1 MILMND
7 ETVFLCQSKER
18 GCLEEDVQPES
29 LTNKDEP
36 EDVANM
42 FKECPF
48 GEAQS
53 LLARCA
59 ADSLQAV
66 FLVSQQCRV
75 WGSMNRQC

>member
-18 GCLEEDVQPES
+18 GCLEEDVQAES
-29 LTNKDEP
+29 LTNKEEP

-48 GEAQS
+48 VSAQS

-59 ADSLQAV
+59 VDSLHAV
-66 FLVSQQCRV
+66 FSWSLNSADC
-75 WGSMNRQC
+75 GAP